1 MSAVEKERSLYSP
14 PLGTA
19 ATKKST
25 THRKNAE
32 QKRLSSCWSSPLPP
46 CSPPAGLVITRRPW
60 TLAQIDNSTTAS
72 GLRGIS
78 GPAKCDAKVA
88 ALKPHEKKRA
98 PSWRSF
104 FYGCGAD

>member
-25 THRKNAE
+25 THRTNAE

-60 TLAQIDNSTTAS
+60 TFAQIDNSTTAS

-88 ALKPHEKKRA
+88 ALKPHENEKSA
-98 PSWRSF
+98 QLALF
-104 FYGCGAD
+104 FLWLRG